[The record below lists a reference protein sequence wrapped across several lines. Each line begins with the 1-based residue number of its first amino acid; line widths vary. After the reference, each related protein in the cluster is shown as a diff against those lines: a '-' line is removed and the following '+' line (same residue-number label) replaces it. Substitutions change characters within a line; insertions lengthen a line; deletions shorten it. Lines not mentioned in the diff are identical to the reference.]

1 MPFLQAADVRLHY
14 RVHGQG
20 ETLLLL
26 HGLGSSSADW
36 AFQAESLGQHFRLI
50 VPDLRGS
57 GRSDAPRG
65 RYSISQ
71 FAADIWALLD
81 QLHVEHTQIMG
92 FSLGGAVAM
101 EMALQRPHAVTRLMT
116 INTLP
121 SYRLD
126 SWRKRMELVRQIV
139 LVRSLGMRRV
149 AAIAARR
156 LFREPHQESMRR
168 RVVDVVGSAPRR
180 PYLQTVKALA
190 EWCALERMPEFRS
203 ELLMLAGEH
212 DYTPLAE
219 KRGYAERFGAQFAV
233 VEGSRHGTP
242 FDSSAACNAVAL
254 AFFRGESLPDSQT
267 LVIDAAHRAPITA
280 PPAFLS

>member
-1 MPFLQAADVRLHY
+1 MPFLHIDEVRVHY

-20 ETLLLL
+20 EPLVLL
-26 HGLGSSSADW
+26 HGLGSSGADW
-36 AFQAESLGQHFRLI
+36 AFQVGLLGAHFRLI

-57 GRSDAPRG
+57 GMSDSPRG
-65 RYSISQ
+65 RYSIAQ
-71 FAADIWALLD
+71 FANDTWTLLD
-81 QLHVEHTQIMG
+81 QLDIETTHLMG

-126 SWRKRMELVRQIV
+126 SWRKRMELVSQV
-139 LVRSLGMRRV
+139 ALVRGLGMRRV
-149 AAIAARR
+149 AAIAAKR
-156 LFREPHQESMRR
+156 LFREPHQEPMRR
-168 RVVDVVGSAPRR
+168 RVVEVVGSAPRR
-180 PYLQTVKALA
+180 PYLKTVKALA
-190 EWCALERMPEFRS
+190 EWCALDRMGGIRS

-219 KRGYAERFGAQFAV
+219 KRDYAERFGAQFAV
-233 VEGSRHGTP
+233 VGGSRHGTP

-254 AFFRGESLPDSQT
+254 AFFRGEPLPDADT
-267 LVIDAAHRAPITA
+267 LVMDAPDRDPIAAPA
-280 PPAFLS
+280 GFMS